1 MILRPPRS
9 TRTDTLFPY
18 TTLFRSL
25 TGAGKWLRR
34 PDVPARVRPPII
46 PATAARMLARIHLA
60 RCDATRVT
68 SHPHGTGDCPTPG
81 SEKSCAQIA
90 GARSAGCA
98 APGGDA
104 GEESGADGAGR
115 GKTGV
120 RRGGAAPL
128 WGDRQGGVWGKRG
141 SV

>member
-81 SEKSCAQIA
+81 SEKSCAPIA

-104 GEESGADGAGR
+104 GEETDAEAAGSGKNGGR
-115 GKTGV
+115 SDRDDPCSGDNGCKT
-120 RRGGAAPL
+120 AN
-128 WGDRQGGVWGKRG
+128 
-141 SV
+141 